1 MDNKATTFKAKIVES
16 VIQDIVD
23 GVYQPGTVLTEKAL
37 IEKYNVSKSPVR
49 DALMELCAD
58 EVLRNIPRFG
68 YQIVEIDRER
78 MYEMME
84 FRFYLE
90 SESLRKAIRFV
101 TEQNIRD
108 LEALEGRVQ
117 QDIQANPNYPVIA
130 HWHNNTQFHLLL
142 VSLARNQY
150 VQRELEH
157 TMNIQLRGYAQYF
170 GRHAG
175 EEQTMLSSTC
185 HTAII
190 EALKHRDAKAAI
202 EGLRQDLGKINL
214 LQQYSIF
221 E

>member
-1 MDNKATTFKAKIVES
+1 MDNKAKTFKAKIVES

-23 GVYQPGTVLTEKAL
+23 GVYEPGTVLTEKSL

-58 EVLRNIPRFG
+58 EVLLNIPRFG

-101 TEQNIRD
+101 TAQNIRD
-108 LEALEGRVQ
+108 LEALEASVK

-130 HWHNNTQFHLLL
+130 HWKNNTRFHLLL

-170 GRHAG
+170 GKHGG
-175 EEQTMLSSTC
+175 EKQTMLSATS
-185 HTAII
+185 HTEII
-190 EALKHRDAKAAI
+190 AALKHRDAKAAI

-214 LQQYSIF
+214 FQQYSIF